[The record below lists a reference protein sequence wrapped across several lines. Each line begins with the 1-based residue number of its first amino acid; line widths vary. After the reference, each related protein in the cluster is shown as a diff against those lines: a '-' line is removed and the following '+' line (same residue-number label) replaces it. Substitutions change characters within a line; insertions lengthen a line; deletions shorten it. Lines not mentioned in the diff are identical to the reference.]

1 MQPRSYKITN
11 NVYAEGVI
19 DTTLDLF
26 DELMPLPD
34 GTSYNSYLIKGSEK
48 TALIDTCDERFAKDL
63 IKKLKKHKV
72 NIDYIIANHA
82 EQDHTGA
89 IPQILN
95 EWPHAIIVTNE
106 KAKHMIEQEL
116 NMNSNKFKI
125 ITNNEKLSLGDK
137 TLEFI
142 FAPWVHWPETM
153 FTYLEE
159 DKILFS
165 CDLFGAHLA
174 NNNFAKNKK
183 QILIPAKRYYAEIMM
198 PFSIFVK
205 KHLNTLKNYDI
216 KIIAPS
222 HGPIYNEPELIL
234 NLYNEWTS
242 NKIEKKVV
250 IPYVSMHGNT
260 KNMIDVFAKEL
271 EHLNIPCKLHDVT
284 LGDVGDV
291 VIDCMNSHTMIMASS
306 IYLGGLHPQAANFLY
321 LLNGFKPTIKYST
334 IISSHNWGGAIIKEY
349 REKTKSIKYEFIDP
363 IEIEGTPNTNDEQK
377 IKELAKRIHDLIQH
391 EKTET
396 KTKNKDVQKKITETN
411 SNNNSKL
418 EMTTSNEKI
427 QEEKNNE
434 EPTHDMKEEEKKQ
447 IEYHNEL
454 HEDFKFNEEMN
465 ILIVG
470 EAGQG
475 LETIQQV
482 LTHLLSLEGY
492 NVYTTKEYMSRVRGG
507 SNSVQIRISSKPV
520 CAPVNKTDILV
531 PLDEKAL
538 EHAKKK
544 ITKKTIILGDKKYA
558 ETHENIINVPFEE
571 IAKNIAGHKIYANT
585 MSIATILGIFE
596 GNLDTLK
603 GYIYE
608 RFEKKGETIINNNY
622 KAADEG
628 YKIGQEIAKKNLH
641 ITINKEKKK
650 NILLTGA
657 DAISMGAIAGGCNFI
672 SSYPMSPSTSVLSFM
687 AGHMH
692 EFKIVVE
699 QVEDEISAINMALGA
714 SYAGA
719 RAMITTSGGGLALMS
734 EGVSLCGMI
743 ETPLVLHIA
752 QRPGPATGL
761 PTRTG
766 QEDLNLALNSGHGEF
781 PRMIY
786 SPGTLEDGFYLMQR
800 AFNMAE
806 KYQIPVFLLS
816 DQYYVDTYYNTNI
829 FNTDDVEI
837 INTIIKTNEAY
848 NRYEYKP
855 DGISPRG
862 IPGYGDGLVCADS
875 DEHDETGHITESCDV
890 RVRMQD
896 KRLKKQETMMQDVL
910 KPRIIGDEYNYNYA
924 IICYGSTL
932 NSVKEAV
939 EKIQEKEKIKIT
951 IFHYTQLYPLHH
963 LTEHYLMHAKKTMI
977 VEGNATGQFAKL
989 IASETGF
996 KITERILKY
1005 DGLQFSVEEIKDE
1018 ILKRI

>member
-11 NVYAEGVI
+11 NIYAEGVI
-19 DTTLDLF
+19 DKELDLF

-48 TALIDTCDERFAKDL
+48 NALIDTCDERFAKDL
-63 IKKLKKHKV
+63 IKKIKKHKIQ
-72 NIDYIIANHA
+72 IDYIIANHA

-89 IPQILN
+89 IPEILK
-95 EWPHAIIVTNE
+95 EWPNATIATNE

-116 NMNSNKFKI
+116 NIEPKKFKTI
-125 ITNNEKLSLGDK
+125 INNEKLSLGDK
-137 TLEFI
+137 TLQFI

-153 FTYLEE
+153 FTYVEE

-174 NNNFAKNKK
+174 NNEFAKNKK
-183 QILIPAKRYYAEIMM
+183 QIETPAKRYYAEIMM
-198 PFSIFVK
+198 PFLTFVK
-205 KHLNTLKNYDI
+205 KHLNTLKNYEI

-222 HGPIYNEPELIL
+222 HGPVYKEPELIL
-234 NLYNEWTS
+234 DLYKEWTS
-242 NKIEKKVV
+242 STIKPKIV

-260 KNMIDVFAKEL
+260 KKMINALAKEL
-271 EHLNIPCKLHDVT
+271 DEQKIKYTLHDVT
-284 LGDVGDV
+284 EEDVGNI
-291 VIDCMNSHTMIMASS
+291 VIDVMNSFAMIMASS

-321 LLNGFKPTIKYST
+321 LLNGFKPTIKHST
-334 IISSHNWGGAIIKEY
+334 IISSHNWGGAIVKEFK
-349 REKTKSIKYEFIDP
+349 EKTKNINCEFIEP
-363 IEIEGTPNTNDEQK
+363 LEIEGAPNKNDEEK
-377 IKELAKRIHDLIQH
+377 IKEFANKINELMKKEFQTKEEI
-391 EKTET
+391 KTVTQKET
-396 KTKNKDVQKKITETN
+396 TNKEVANTEVRNTEVANKQKETN
-411 SNNNSKL
+411 
-418 EMTTSNEKI
+418 T
-427 QEEKNNE
+427 
-434 EPTHDMKEEEKKQ
+434 KQ
-447 IEYHNEL
+447 QVEYHNEL
-454 HEDFKFNEEMN
+454 HEDFKFTKEIN
-465 ILIVG
+465 LLVVG

-482 LTHLLSLEGY
+482 LTHLLALEGY

-507 SNSVQIRISSKPV
+507 SNSVQIRISNKKV
-520 CAPVNKTDILV
+520 RAPQNKTDIFI

-558 ETHENIINVPFEE
+558 KEHENTLDVPFED
-571 IAKNIAGHKIYANT
+571 IAKNVGGHKIYANT
-585 MSIATILGIFE
+585 LSIAVLLGIFR
-596 GNLDTLK
+596 GNLETLK

-608 RFEKKGETIINNNY
+608 RFEKKGDAIINKNY
-622 KAADEG
+622 SVAEEG
-628 YKIGQEIAKKNLH
+628 YKIGKEIANKNLH
-641 ITINKEKKK
+641 ININKEQKK

-657 DAISMGAIAGGCNFI
+657 DAISMGAIAGGCNFV

-692 EFKIVVE
+692 EFKMVVE

-761 PTRTG
+761 PTRTA

-806 KYQIPVFLLS
+806 KYQIPIFLLS
-816 DQYYVDTYYNTNI
+816 DQYYVDTYYTTDI
-829 FNTDDVEI
+829 FNTDDVEVLK
-837 INTIIKTNEAY
+837 TIIKTNENY
-848 NRYEYKP
+848 NRYEITT

-862 IPGYGDGLVCADS
+862 IPGNGEGLVCADS
-875 DEHDETGHITESCDV
+875 DEHDETGHITESHEV
-890 RVRMQD
+890 RIRMHE

-910 KPRIIGDEYNYNYA
+910 KPRIIGDEHNYNYA
-924 IICYGSTL
+924 IVCYGSTL
-932 NSVKEAV
+932 NPVKEAV
-939 EKIQEKEKIKIT
+939 EKIRKEENIKIT
-951 IFHYTQLYPLHH
+951 IFHYTQLYPLHP

-977 VEGNATGQFAKL
+977 VEGNATAQFSKL

-996 KITERILKY
+996 KITEKILKY
-1005 DGLQFSVEEIKDE
+1005 DGLQFSVEELKDE